1 VLAHA
6 APPETSKTR
15 WKPPNFYL
23 TSSKHTHTHTHI
35 PGAEVRHNTGRN
47 NVRKISLENGNLPT
61 PKRETVRTYLVP
73 PRNIYIR
80 WQECNKVIQM
90 LRERVHPNTTEER
103 ERERPLQC
111 KRKNAKSTAMS
122 TSNRSH
128 IQHSRERE
136 REGGMIHQRI
146 HK

>member
-23 TSSKHTHTHTHI
+23 TSSEHTHTHTYRARKSDTQHREKRCAKNI
-35 PGAEVRHNTGRN
+35 FGKRN
-47 NVRKISLENGNLPT
+47 PQRQNGKRYVLTLFHLE
-61 PKRETVRTYLVP
+61 
-73 PRNIYIR
+73 IYIR

-136 REGGMIHQRI
+136 REREG
-146 HK
+146 